1 MFLGKFWEKPENF
14 MVKAYSVKKLC
25 KKVQQGGHNVP
36 PPSRNRVKTID
47 FKL

>member
-25 KKVQQGGHNVP
+25 KKVQQGGAQCAP
-36 PPSRNRVKTID
+36 PVEIGLKQLHTFR
-47 FKL
+47 